1 VKLKIPASS
10 EGLKTA
16 QRRDPTT
23 GLAVAYTQ
31 QFTNDEMKSR
41 CRFDCPFGFG
51 EFWNAQAA
59 VRLLGA

>member
-1 VKLKIPASS
+1 
-10 EGLKTA
+10 
-16 QRRDPTT
+16 
-23 GLAVAYTQ
+23 
-31 QFTNDEMKSR
+31 MKYR